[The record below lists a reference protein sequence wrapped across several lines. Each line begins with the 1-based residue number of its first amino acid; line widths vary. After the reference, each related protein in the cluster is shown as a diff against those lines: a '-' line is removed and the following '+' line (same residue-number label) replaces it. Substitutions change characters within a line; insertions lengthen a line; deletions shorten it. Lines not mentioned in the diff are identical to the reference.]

1 MLQNGPIQAC
11 GSPYLGTAQPRDK
24 QKLTPVA
31 EPHQLSLLLL
41 LPAFVCCCFRSG
53 ERDGGGEGEHQAHA
67 RRHGKSSTATQIP
80 LRFDFPLF
88 FCGLMLRPRWL
99 VGDQMECGF
108 MITPKSPHVYS
119 VARVG
124 LGWVVDALVYISS
137 TDSLQGTEEGMTTSQ
152 GSAGGGATAGDEMA
166 AEEEQVVVSAE
177 TEENVQRILLA
188 IDNFTRQVTDN
199 FTPTQADGMEELT
212 RPVRA
217 GVGDAGDRPRAV
229 QGPGRRLRGPPLL
242 VRTNHPPKTI
252 SDPCLAFSLTH

>member
-1 MLQNGPIQAC
+1 
-11 GSPYLGTAQPRDK
+11 
-24 QKLTPVA
+24 
-31 EPHQLSLLLL
+31 
-41 LPAFVCCCFRSG
+41 
-53 ERDGGGEGEHQAHA
+53 
-67 RRHGKSSTATQIP
+67 
-80 LRFDFPLF
+80 
-88 FCGLMLRPRWL
+88 
-99 VGDQMECGF
+99 MECGF